1 LNIDD
6 EAAEFGGIDDANK
19 PGPTNY
25 KSMKVLLA
33 GAAGSLVS

>member
-6 EAAEFGGIDDANK
+6 EATECGGIDDANK
-19 PGPTNY
+19 PGPTGY
-25 KSMKVLLA
+25 KNMKVFLA